1 MVWVVRPKPCR
12 TGVHHGAWFRSD
24 DRNPQLDKVRT
35 LKDWVHPGS
44 SLGVVSVARPKP
56 PTSTFRTL
64 NDWGPPYQDVQTP
77 RRMGSTLGSGFG
89 RSTETPT
96 STFRSLN
103 YWDPRPGGWVSVARP
118 KPIHHYVQSF
128 GRLGSPRGSAIEG
141 GFGRTTQTHPPG
153 RGLGRSTQTHPI

>member
-1 MVWVVRPKPCR
+1 MHVCDSGNFGHFGTSENYAGFYGMVWVVRPKPCR

-44 SLGVVSVARPKP
+44 SLGVVSVAQPKP

-89 RSTETPT
+89 RSTETPHQY
-96 STFRSLN
+96 FQIPEL
-103 YWDPRPGGWVSVARP
+103 
-118 KPIHHYVQSF
+118 
-128 GRLGSPRGSAIEG
+128 LGSTPWWV
-141 GFGRTTQTHPPG
+141 GF
-153 RGLGRSTQTHPI
+153 GRSTQTHPSLRSVVWTTGISTWIRH